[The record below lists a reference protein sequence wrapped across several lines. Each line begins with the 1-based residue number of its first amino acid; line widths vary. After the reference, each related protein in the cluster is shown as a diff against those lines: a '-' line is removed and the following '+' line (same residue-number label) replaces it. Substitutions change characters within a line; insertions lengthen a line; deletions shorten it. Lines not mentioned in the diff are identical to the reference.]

1 MRRGAAPRRKVSVP
15 TRLADPQKPLTLVC
29 PRGRAPDGASP
40 RLGLRQLGSAGTHSG
55 EWINHPKTGGE
66 WGVPNEKATGGEDKA
81 SGGDQGPSREERG
94 EHMRKIKRGKK
105 KKRGIWCLVCG
116 RSRRD
121 RRERETTKGHR
132 REDSCGEVI
141 EMGCGAR
148 GVGQSAHGGET
159 KGRG

>member
-1 MRRGAAPRRKVSVP
+1 M
-15 TRLADPQKPLTLVC
+15 
-29 PRGRAPDGASP
+29 SP
-40 RLGLRQLGSAGTHSG
+40 RALQTHKNHSPWSARADGHQMERVPASGSDSSALPAHSG